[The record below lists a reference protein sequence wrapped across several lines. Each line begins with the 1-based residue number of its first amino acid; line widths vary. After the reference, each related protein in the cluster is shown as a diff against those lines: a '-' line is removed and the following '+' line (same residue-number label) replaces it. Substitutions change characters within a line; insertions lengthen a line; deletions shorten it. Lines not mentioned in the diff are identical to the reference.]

1 MKQRIIDA
9 LISGA
14 VYIIGIGAIGLLMFG
29 VPDLSSAEDPCW
41 YTEGIPCE
49 ESL

>member
-1 MKQRIIDA
+1 MKEKIKDT
-9 LISGA
+9 LITGS
-14 VYIIGIGAIGLLMFG
+14 VYIIGIVIFYFLMFG
-29 VPDLSSAEDPCW
+29 FPSFAHAEDPCW

>member
-1 MKQRIIDA
+1 MKEKIKDTLTTVAGSLIIT
-9 LISGA
+9 LILFS
-14 VYIIGIGAIGLLMFG
+14 
-29 VPDLSSAEDPCW
+29 VPNLSSDEDACW